1 MSIFPQVYKV
11 YKERTEAD
19 MIQAPWYWAWM
30 PPDPNKASLFAELN
44 PHRHSLQRRKFASA
58 YSMSSL
64 VGYEPF
70 VDNCT
75 SLFISRFQELAHT
88 NSQHVNFAHWFQCYA
103 FDVIGEITFGQRFGF
118 LDAGVDKDGVFAAI
132 EARSSY
138 STFVGV
144 FPALH
149 AMLFPLLPKS
159 GGHAYVGNY
168 TRSQIASK
176 EQALKDPKIEKREGK
191 EDFVSKFLDIKSE
204 DPEKMTALDIFT
216 ICQSNIGAGSDT
228 TAITLSAVLYYLLK
242 HPRTFE
248 TLRKEID
255 DGATAGMVS
264 DPVTFKEANEMPYLQ
279 AVIKEALRLHS
290 ATGLPLA
297 RVVPPSGADLAGHH
311 FAAGTTVGINSWVA
325 HHNSEVYGNDAEAWR
340 PERWLEMQEQGR
352 GAEVEKYFFA
362 FGMGSRTCIG
372 KNLSLLEVSKL
383 IPQVVRKFDFV
394 LEEGVRRE
402 GWRCESR
409 WFVKPVDFW
418 GALVQRAR

>member
-1 MSIFPQVYKV
+1 
-11 YKERTEAD
+11 
-19 MIQAPWYWAWM
+19 
-30 PPDPNKASLFAELN
+30 
-44 PHRHSLQRRKFASA
+44 
-58 YSMSSL
+58 
-64 VGYEPF
+64 
-70 VDNCT
+70 
-75 SLFISRFQELAHT
+75 
-88 NSQHVNFAHWFQCYA
+88 
-103 FDVIGEITFGQRFGF
+103 
-118 LDAGVDKDGVFAAI
+118 
-132 EARSSY
+132 
-138 STFVGV
+138 
-144 FPALH
+144 
-149 AMLFPLLPKS
+149 
-159 GGHAYVGNY
+159 
-168 TRSQIASK
+168 
-176 EQALKDPKIEKREGK
+176 
-191 EDFVSKFLDIKSE
+191 
-204 DPEKMTALDIFT
+204 
-216 ICQSNIGAGSDT
+216 
-228 TAITLSAVLYYLLK
+228 
-242 HPRTFE
+242 
-248 TLRKEID
+248 
-255 DGATAGMVS
+255 MVS

-418 GALVQRAR
+418 GALVERAR